1 MKYNIIHIHHGSIA
15 EEETRLTL
23 MQFCNVCRLSPELVI
38 EMVEEG
44 ILEPEGERRSAW
56 RFSHEALENARK
68 VLRLRRDFDISI
80 SGAALALDLLDR
92 IDRLEAMLE
101 RSMPR

>member
-15 EEETRLTL
+15 EEDTKLTL
-23 MQFCNVCRLSPELVI
+23 IQFCNRCRLSPELVL
-38 EMVEEG
+38 EMVDEG

-56 RFSHEALENARK
+56 RFSHDALENAQK

-80 SGAALALDLLDR
+80 SGAALALELLDR
-92 IDRLEAMLE
+92 IERLEAMLE
-101 RSMPR
+101 RSTPR